1 MTDNNKMKMI
11 DSRCSILDGYFL
23 KIFVTVLLVI
33 LVCAKRNEFQKIRDG
48 DFDIITKGTYHG
60 TTIFLRQGGEHNK
73 LITDLRTEIERN
85 MDILPVITEKF
96 FFVSGR
102 LIYKFKFA
110 ALDAGKSYLILR
122 YFARIM
128 NHPIYAGYQ
137 IQFVFSLNKKQLMQI
152 CTAEVP
158 LE

>member
-1 MTDNNKMKMI
+1 MIDNNKMKML
-11 DSRCSILDGYFL
+11 DGRCMILDGYFL
-23 KIFVTVLLVI
+23 KIFVTVVLVI

-60 TTIFLRQGGEHNK
+60 TTIFLRQGGEYDRLVN
-73 LITDLRTEIERN
+73 DLRTKIERDR
-85 MDILPVITEKF
+85 DILPMITRRF
-96 FFVSGR
+96 FFVSER

-110 ALDAGKSYLILR
+110 ALDEEKNYLILR

-128 NHPIYAGYQ
+128 NHPLYAGYQ
-137 IQFVFSLNKKQLMQI
+137 IQFVFLLNTKGLTQI
-152 CTAEVP
+152 YTAEVP